1 MRVIVIGIGII
12 IIIYWLGFLGD
23 FIMLWE
29 KYCVLSLLFV
39 IILFMFYRFSGEILI
54 RNVIYCKNEEKGYYY

>member
-1 MRVIVIGIGII
+1 MRVIVIGIVII

-54 RNVIYCKNEEKGYYY
+54 RNVIYCKK

>member
-1 MRVIVIGIGII
+1 MRVIVIGIVII

>member
-12 IIIYWLGFLGD
+12 IIIYLLGFLGD

-29 KYCVLSLLFV
+29 KYCVLNLLFV

-54 RNVIYCKNEEKGYYY
+54 RNVIYCKK

>member
-12 IIIYWLGFLGD
+12 IIIYLLGFLGD

-54 RNVIYCKNEEKGYYY
+54 RNVIYCKK

>member
-54 RNVIYCKNEEKGYYY
+54 RNVIYCKK

>member
-39 IILFMFYRFSGEILI
+39 IILFMFYRYSGEILI
-54 RNVIYCKNEEKGYYY
+54 RNVIYCKK